1 MSLWVLIVFWFC
13 YFVQTSQKMRSF
25 LTGLFFLAGM
35 FFAAGCDL
43 NAPDRPAK
51 PVAYTRHALCR
62 MKCRNINE
70 SEVSEIL
77 RKGKVNKRKSDANAK
92 PCPTEAIEGLSADGQ
107 KIRVVVGRCQD
118 SDKIITVIDLENE
131 YVCSCN

>member
-1 MSLWVLIVFWFC
+1 MSLWVSIVLWIC

-25 LTGLFFLAGM
+25 LIGLFFFAGL
-35 FFAAGCDL
+35 FFTAGCDL

-62 MKCRNINE
+62 MDCRNINE
-70 SEVSEIL
+70 SEVLEIL
-77 RKGKVNKRKSDANAK
+77 QKGKVNERKSNASAK
-92 PCPTEAIEGLSADGQ
+92 PCPTEALEGRSADGQ
-107 KIRVVVGRCQD
+107 KIRVVVGRCDD

-131 YVCSCN
+131 YACSCN